1 MIAFVSESTIQI
13 TGSLEH
19 LPLTNVEFMNKSY
32 IYSAQTTGPSQRC
45 VLVVQQSM
53 LIMDAYNLCAKIWKL
68 SLPAR
73 TLFVEESGDN
83 FKANSPWIR
92 WFSLIVGDKALFT
105 TAGYVFRCYS
115 LPKSIVECLLP
126 VQKSRVRTKYQGF
139 GKTNRCMCD
148 FNLKCCKKVTVRLG
162 FEYLIIPYRHQC
174 ILRSC
179 RVS

>member
-1 MIAFVSESTIQI
+1 MLWINYISIRPILFGPDNRSEPALCTRC
-13 TGSLEH
+13 
-19 LPLTNVEFMNKSY
+19 
-32 IYSAQTTGPSQRC
+32 SAVNANT
-45 VLVVQQSM
+45 
-53 LIMDAYNLCAKIWKL
+53 MDACNLCTKIWKL
-68 SLPAR
+68 SFAR
-73 TLFVEESGDN
+73 SDFVCRRKYSGDN

-92 WFSLIVGDKALFT
+92 WFSLIVGDKALFA

-162 FEYLIIPYRHQC
+162 FEYLIIPNRHQC
-174 ILRSC
+174 ILSSC